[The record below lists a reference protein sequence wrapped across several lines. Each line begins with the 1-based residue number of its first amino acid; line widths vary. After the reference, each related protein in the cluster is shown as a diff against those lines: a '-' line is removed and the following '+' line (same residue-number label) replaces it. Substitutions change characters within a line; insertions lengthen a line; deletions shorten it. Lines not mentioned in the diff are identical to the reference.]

1 MDKRILDG
9 NALIAQFMG
18 AVFHP
23 EIKLYNNPES
33 MWIFTSRPA
42 PSVPLQLGPSQLEYH
57 ENWEWLMPVL
67 EKVEGTGVHST
78 ISYLADRNYHIA
90 EIYGMRHEYW
100 RRTAMIKIDAVWSVI
115 VEFLRFY
122 Q

>member
-9 NALIAQFMG
+9 NALIAQSMG

-33 MWIFTSRPA
+33 MWIFISRPA

-67 EKVEGTGVHST
+67 DKIEQEGWDTT
-78 ISYLADRNYHIA
+78 FSYMADKAYHIA
-90 EIYGMRHEYW
+90 EIYGARHEYW
-100 RRTAMIKIDAVWSVI
+100 RATSRSKIEAVWTVI
-115 VEFLRFY
+115 VKYLESN
-122 Q
+122 